1 MASTIEKKEHSQVV
15 ISLEAG
21 IEEWKAALKQ
31 AYNKNKGRFQ
41 VPGFRK
47 GKVPFQLVC
56 QYYGEGVLYD
66 DAMNEIANKQYP
78 EAVKEHDLKVVSR
91 PEMDVTGLDENGLK
105 YTISVYV
112 KPEFELG
119 KYEGVEVPYKDIEVT
134 DKDVEDELERM
145 AKRNSSLEEV
155 TDRPAAEGDT
165 VTIDYEGF
173 KDGVAFE
180 GGKGEGYNLKLGS
193 HSFIPGFEEQVA
205 GHSEGDEFTIEVKFP
220 EDYHSEDLKGADA
233 TFNVKIHAIKTEVV
247 PAIDDEFAKDVS
259 EFDTLADLKAD
270 IRKNKEE
277 KAAKDNKAAFE
288 NETVRAVCDNCEIDI
303 PQSMIDNEVEQMAQ
317 DQNARMSSQGI
328 ELSMYLQYLG
338 QTMEEFKKSL
348 EPMARV
354 RVKSSLVIEKITEK
368 LNPEVSDADY
378 EEELKTIAD
387 SYKIDIEK
395 VKESVGEDASFIKDS
410 IRARKTVEYLASKA
424 KKVEPKEPVAEEA
437 AEEKKPAKKTAAKK
451 TAKADDAA
459 EEKPAKK
466 TAAKKTA
473 KADDAAD
480 EKPAKKTAAK
490 KTAKADDV
498 AEGEEKPKKTKAKK
512 AKADEE

>member
-66 DAMNEIANKQYP
+66 DAMNDIANKQYP
-78 EAVKEHDLKVVSR
+78 EAIKEHDLKVVSR
-91 PEMDVTGLDENGLK
+91 PEMDVTDLDENGLK
-105 YTISVYV
+105 YTITVYV

-119 KYEGVEVPYKDIEVT
+119 QYEGVEVPYKDIEVT
-134 DKDVEDELERM
+134 DQDIADELERM
-145 AKRNSSLEEV
+145 SKRNSSLEEV

-233 TFNVKIHAIKTEVV
+233 TFNVKIHAIKTEII
-247 PAIDDEFAKDVS
+247 PALDDEFAKDVS
-259 EFDTLADLKAD
+259 EFDTLDELKAD

-303 PQSMIDNEVEQMAQ
+303 PQSMIDSEVEQMVQ

-338 QTMEEFKKSL
+338 QSIDEFKQSL

-354 RVKSSLVIEKITEK
+354 RVKSSLVVEKITEIV
-368 LNPEVSDADY
+368 NPDVSEEDY
-378 EEELKTIAD
+378 NEELQTIAD
-387 SYKIDIEK
+387 SYKIELDK
-395 VKESVGEDASFIKDS
+395 VKESIGEDASFIKDS

-424 KKVEPKEPVAEEA
+424 VKVAPKEPDAEPAEGEKKA
-437 AEEKKPAKKTAAKK
+437 AKKPAAKKTAAKKADEKPVEEGEKKPAKKTTKK
-451 TAKADDAA
+451 AA
-459 EEKPAKK
+459 EAP
-466 TAAKKTA
+466 
-473 KADDAAD
+473 
-480 EKPAKKTAAK
+480 
-490 KTAKADDV
+490 
-498 AEGEEKPKKTKAKK
+498 AEGEEKPKKTTRTKK
-512 AKADEE
+512 AKEADSEE

>member
-1 MASTIEKKEHSQVV
+1 MASTIGKKEHSQVV

-21 IEEWKAALKQ
+21 LEEWKAALKQ

-47 GKVPFQLVC
+47 GKVPYQLVC

-91 PEMDVTGLDENGLK
+91 PEMDVTALDENGLK

-119 KYEGVEVPYKDIEVT
+119 QYEGVEVPYKDIEVT
-134 DKDVEDELERM
+134 DKDIDAELERM

-193 HSFIPGFEEQVA
+193 KSFIPGFEEQVA
-205 GHSEGDEFTIEVKFP
+205 GHNVGEEFTIEVKFP
-220 EDYHSEDLKGADA
+220 EDYHAEDLKGADA
-233 TFNVKIHAIKTEVV
+233 TFNVKIHAIKTEIV
-247 PAIDDEFAKDVS
+247 PELDDEFAKDVS
-259 EFDTLADLKAD
+259 EFDTLDELKAD
-270 IRKNKEE
+270 VRAKQQER
-277 KAAKDNKAAFE
+277 ADKDNKAAFE

-303 PQSMIDNEVEQMAQ
+303 PESMVQNEVEQMADEQ
-317 DQNARMSSQGI
+317 AARMSNQGI
-328 ELSMYLQYLG
+328 ALDMYLQYVG
-338 QTMEEFKKSL
+338 QSMDDFKKSL

-368 LNPEVSDADY
+368 INPEVTDEDY
-378 EEELKTIAD
+378 NEELAQIAN
-387 SYKIDIEK
+387 SYKIDVEE
-395 VKESVGEDASFIKDS
+395 VKKSIGEDSAFIKDS

-424 KKVEPKEPVAEEA
+424 VKVEPKAAEEPVAEEA
-437 AEEKKPAKKTAAKK
+437 KTEE
-451 TAKADDAA
+451 
-459 EEKPAKK
+459 
-466 TAAKKTA
+466 
-473 KADDAAD
+473 
-480 EKPAKKTAAK
+480 
-490 KTAKADDV
+490 
-498 AEGEEKPKKTKAKK
+498 
-512 AKADEE
+512 

>member
-91 PEMDVTGLDENGLK
+91 PEMDVTALDENGLK

-119 KYEGVEVPYKDIEVT
+119 QYEGVEVPYKDLEVT
-134 DKDVEDELERM
+134 DKDVEDELDRM

-205 GHSEGDEFTIEVKFP
+205 GHSEGEEFTIEVKFP

-259 EFDTLADLKAD
+259 EFDTLAELKAD

-277 KAAKDNKAAFE
+277 KVAKDNKAAFE

-338 QTMEEFKKSL
+338 QSMEEFKKSL

-395 VKESVGEDASFIKDS
+395 VKESIGEDSSFIKDS

-437 AEEKKPAKKTAAKK
+437 EEKKPAKKTAAKK

-466 TAAKKTA
+466 TSKKAADDGEAKETKAKKAPAKKTA
-473 KADDAAD
+473 KADEA
-480 EKPAKKTAAK
+480 
-490 KTAKADDV
+490 
-498 AEGEEKPKKTKAKK
+498 AEGEEKPKKTRAKK

>member
-21 IEEWKAALKQ
+21 MDEWKAALKQ
-31 AYNKNKGRFQ
+31 AYNKNKSRFQ

-47 GKVPFQLVC
+47 GKVPYQLVC

-78 EAVKEHDLKVVSR
+78 EAVKEHDLQVISR
-91 PEMDVTGLDENGLK
+91 PMMDVTGLDENGLK
-105 YTISVYV
+105 YTITVYV

-119 KYEGVEVPYKDIEVT
+119 QYEGVEVPYKDIEVT

-247 PAIDDEFAKDVS
+247 PEIDDEFAKDVS
-259 EFDTLADLKAD
+259 EFDTLDELKAD

-288 NETVRAVCDNCEIDI
+288 NETVRAVCDNCEIEI
-303 PQSMIDNEVEQMAQ
+303 PQPMIDNEVEQMTQ
-317 DQNARMSSQGI
+317 DQAARMSSQGI

-338 QTMEEFKKSL
+338 QSMEEFKQSL

-354 RVKSSLVIEKITEK
+354 RVKSSLVIEKITEVI
-368 LNPEVSDADY
+368 NPEVSDADY
-378 EEELKTIAD
+378 EEEIKTIAD
-387 SYKIDIEK
+387 SYKIDVEQ
-395 VKESVGEDASFIKDS
+395 VKKSVGEDASFIKDS

-424 KKVEPKEPVAEEA
+424 VKVEPKEPDAEA
-437 AEEKKPAKKTAAKK
+437 AEEKKPAKKAAAKK
-451 TAKADDAA
+451 TAKAEDAG

-466 TAAKKTA
+466 TAAKKTTK
-473 KADDAAD
+473 KAEEA
-480 EKPAKKTAAK
+480 P
-490 KTAKADDV
+490 
-498 AEGEEKPKKTKAKK
+498 AEGEEKPKKTRAKK
-512 AKADEE
+512 AKADEDAAQE